1 MAFWT
6 IDLTTRVGAQ
16 GATHLG
22 SMGAFGF
29 AGLAVLGAVVMG
41 GLTGLDTPEGMGIA
55 LTAGAE
61 AVVGLIAGFRF
72 RAGKGAFWGMAAAAL
87 LTIEMVYKV
96 ISLAIGGGLVINA
109 VLLVCLVQGIRGAM
123 ALRSTSTLFEDD
135 ASEVFE

>member
-1 MAFWT
+1 
-6 IDLTTRVGAQ
+6 
-16 GATHLG
+16 
-22 SMGAFGF
+22 MGAFGF